1 MPPSYRR
8 PISSFSEGKSPMCLR
23 LSTSSA
29 VFVLSGAS
37 VFFPVPVVLI
47 LYAPFDVIARDEI
60 RLVDTERSA
69 VWNTY
74 VLCITENIIVELFVI
89 FAIFGTFTIKFVMW
103 HL

>member
-1 MPPSYRR
+1 
-8 PISSFSEGKSPMCLR
+8 MCLR

-29 VFVLSGAS
+29 IVVLSGAS

-47 LYAPFDVIARDEI
+47 FYAPFAVIARNEI

-74 VLCITENIIVELFVI
+74 VLCIAENIIMELFVI